1 MKGLTPEEYSVLS
14 TTVGDACS
22 PECATSNHLPFSVTQ
37 VAIRLAERGL
47 VTIHDC
53 PFEVSVCHARVTAL
67 GLEAKRIFEA
77 IKVKV

>member
-1 MKGLTPEEYSVLS
+1 MKGLTPEEYWVLS
-14 TTVGDACS
+14 TTVGDDCT

-37 VAIRLAERGL
+37 VAQRLAERGL

-67 GLEAKRIFEA
+67 GVVMKQAHEVISK
-77 IKVKV
+77 